1 MSMTEDVWDCRFCI
15 ASGKNIIWNAKK
27 DGGNPQH
34 ADRKQLTRSWLTHQG
49 ICKNRKSAD
58 FAKKSSSTSSTSA
71 KRRALSSWIS
81 ALMIKDGLIK
91 NVPKSIWWID
101 TTPSQPSLPHLPTRK
116 GNKKTEGAYD
126 NEDIIKDGG
135 QRYTRDCFYLEEGRL
150 IDSKG
155 RVWFPCI
162 LECAES
168 SNDKRKL
175 KAIKLI
181 PSNEEGKQEGDLKQ
195 QEQEGV
201 PKRQKQSSST
211 TEGNDNDIYENF
223 VCYTI

>member
-1 MSMTEDVWDCRFCI
+1 MTEDVWDCRFCI

-91 NVPKSIWWID
+91 NVPKSI
-101 TTPSQPSLPHLPTRK
+101 
-116 GNKKTEGAYD
+116 
-126 NEDIIKDGG
+126 
-135 QRYTRDCFYLEEGRL
+135 
-150 IDSKG
+150 
-155 RVWFPCI
+155 
-162 LECAES
+162 
-168 SNDKRKL
+168 
-175 KAIKLI
+175 
-181 PSNEEGKQEGDLKQ
+181 
-195 QEQEGV
+195 
-201 PKRQKQSSST
+201 
-211 TEGNDNDIYENF
+211 
-223 VCYTI
+223 